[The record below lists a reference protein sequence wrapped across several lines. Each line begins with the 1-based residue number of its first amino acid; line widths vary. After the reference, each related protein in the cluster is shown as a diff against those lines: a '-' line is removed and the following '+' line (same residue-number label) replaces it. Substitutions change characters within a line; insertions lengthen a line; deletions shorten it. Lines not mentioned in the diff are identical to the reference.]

1 MGWFWADSPAPA
13 AAASGMRNVPHA
25 LPKDSNAT
33 PPPSCPMHKPGAD
46 ALKPVAKP
54 PASSPESACP
64 YTPDNVS
71 QESKA
76 TSKYS
81 KYNPLNYMF
90 PDLSQERA
98 KDQTIVLPT
107 EREPSTIPKGTGDG
121 NWEYPSPQQ
130 MYNALLRKGYTDT
143 DATAVESMVSVHNF
157 LNEGAWA
164 EIVEWERRFGKG
176 LFKGWENCR
185 RGEEGSKAGAE
196 IGANEDEVPQ
206 PKLVRFMGRPKEM
219 TPKAA
224 MIQAMGWAFPEK
236 YGTEPPFDRHDWFV
250 QREYNGQKKEVRY
263 IIDYYSGGEE
273 PTGEPIFYL
282 DVRPALTPTQAVER
296 MMRWSGDVWYRA
308 SGASDRAAEE
318 NTNTLVLTS
327 ADKHYVDI
335 RILDPSHPPP
345 NSTTDPQAILRL
357 EWGFAGTAISTPAV
371 FKDGDKSILIKPAHT
386 QWVHEIDNKIRNP
399 GPNDRDE
406 GYMYP
411 VEGTNEVL
419 EKGAMVNPDT
429 GKVED
434 YEELWEDLEVGM
446 TEGEKNDYF
455 MSWVLKTTDA
465 GEVNGMVIR
474 IGEWVQGVMRKG
486 DDFSVVGWKWTIE
499 EGWKRVLAIGEDF
512 GLDSRVFEKDISV
525 GDSIKVDSGVEW
537 EFKSCHKHRNS
548 PANSIGDMMAVQSP
562 VVTPAKMSPS
572 SSMGVTVIPS
582 IIDPTCGTSPVQYRH
597 STMEV
602 LWNSMQILSRNLYC
616 IPQMM
621 GSFTF
626 SVAQMI
632 PKSSGRDMYEMGIQ
646 CMLCIMEC
654 WAMLMVIPAFLTMP
668 GAMFMMCCV
677 AIWGAMVGMSWL
689 LRGRERICESIMPV
703 GDFGDEKWIFVN
715 GSCTSY
721 TQMMH
726 HLTRLSII
734 FHRRMTGIHN
744 RTLGLPL
751 DLLLH
756 FLSITMPI
764 HRTLYS
770 QLRETL
776 LTPSIQKVVILS
788 HSTGSKI
795 VSDILDQLHADLPA
809 SLIAK
814 LEIYT
819 FGAAGGSFS
828 NPLVNPLCM
837 ELGAL
842 AENENTNMKVSY
854 ERVIPHI
861 EHYIPLTSSPLSTMS
876 ILHPVLNT
884 LDSRFCGRMFILNGF
899 HPVLFEQYLDMMF
912 TWRKS
917 VNSVDGSETRGFWD
931 EMVRVDGETAEKREF
946 TAGARGAAGMG
957 KGERRWSGMMQMEK
971 EGKRRPGSWSWSK
984 MGMDGVGMV
993 RREAKALERKRMRE
1007 VGRLGGYEGGERLS
1021 VGWFE
1026 GKGMMGLEKRMASG
1040 GQ

>member
-1 MGWFWADSPAPA
+1 MPWLS
-13 AAASGMRNVPHA
+13 RN
-25 LPKDSNAT
+25 S
-33 PPPSCPMHKPGAD
+33 
-46 ALKPVAKP
+46 
-54 PASSPESACP
+54 
-64 YTPDNVS
+64 
-71 QESKA
+71 
-76 TSKYS
+76 
-81 KYNPLNYMF
+81 
-90 PDLSQERA
+90 
-98 KDQTIVLPT
+98 
-107 EREPSTIPKGTGDG
+107 
-121 NWEYPSPQQ
+121 
-130 MYNALLRKGYTDT
+130 
-143 DATAVESMVSVHNF
+143 
-157 LNEGAWA
+157 
-164 EIVEWERRFGKG
+164 
-176 LFKGWENCR
+176 
-185 RGEEGSKAGAE
+185 
-196 IGANEDEVPQ
+196 
-206 PKLVRFMGRPKEM
+206 
-219 TPKAA
+219 
-224 MIQAMGWAFPEK
+224 
-236 YGTEPPFDRHDWFV
+236 
-250 QREYNGQKKEVRY
+250 
-263 IIDYYSGGEE
+263 
-273 PTGEPIFYL
+273 
-282 DVRPALTPTQAVER
+282 
-296 MMRWSGDVWYRA
+296 
-308 SGASDRAAEE
+308 
-318 NTNTLVLTS
+318 
-327 ADKHYVDI
+327 
-335 RILDPSHPPP
+335 
-345 NSTTDPQAILRL
+345 
-357 EWGFAGTAISTPAV
+357 
-371 FKDGDKSILIKPAHT
+371 
-386 QWVHEIDNKIRNP
+386 
-399 GPNDRDE
+399 
-406 GYMYP
+406 
-411 VEGTNEVL
+411 
-419 EKGAMVNPDT
+419 
-429 GKVED
+429 
-434 YEELWEDLEVGM
+434 
-446 TEGEKNDYF
+446 
-455 MSWVLKTTDA
+455 
-465 GEVNGMVIR
+465 
-474 IGEWVQGVMRKG
+474 
-486 DDFSVVGWKWTIE
+486 
-499 EGWKRVLAIGEDF
+499 
-512 GLDSRVFEKDISV
+512 
-525 GDSIKVDSGVEW
+525 
-537 EFKSCHKHRNS
+537 S

-562 VVTPAKMSPS
+562 IVAPAKISPS
-572 SSMGVTVIPS
+572 SSMAVTVIPS
-582 IIDPTCGTSPVQYRH
+582 IIDPTCGTSPAQYRH

-602 LWNSMQILSRNLYC
+602 FWNSMHILSRNLYC

-621 GSFTF
+621 GSFTI

-668 GAMFMMCCV
+668 GAMFMMCCL
-677 AIWGAMVGMSWL
+677 AMWGVMVGMSWL

-776 LTPSIQKVVILS
+776 LSPSIQKVVILS

-809 SLIAK
+809 SLMAK

-828 NPLVNPLCM
+828 NPLVNSLCM
-837 ELGAL
+837 ELGAH

-861 EHYIPLTSSPLSTMS
+861 EHYLPLTSSPLSTMS
-876 ILHPVLNT
+876 ILHPVLHT

-917 VNSVDGSETRGFWD
+917 GNSGDESENRGFWD

-957 KGERRWSGMMQMEK
+957 KGERRWSGLMQMEK

-993 RREAKALERKRMRE
+993 RRETKALEGKRMRE

-1021 VGWFE
+1021 VGWVE